1 MSESKTPFSLNWIKC
16 IKYEALIKDRNPII
30 NLVPIGKYKTG
41 RDRYLWIAKFP
52 DGTTDKRFAMFCKNV
67 CYISI
72 NQFIKRKYK
81 IEDVVDDN
89 IEQNKI
95 GVVGE

>member
-1 MSESKTPFSLNWIKC
+1 MEALIINRSKLEASDKTPFSSNWISR
-16 IKYEALIKDRNPII
+16 IKYENEIKDLNPVI

-67 CYISI
+67 C
-72 NQFIKRKYK
+72 
-81 IEDVVDDN
+81 
-89 IEQNKI
+89 
-95 GVVGE
+95 